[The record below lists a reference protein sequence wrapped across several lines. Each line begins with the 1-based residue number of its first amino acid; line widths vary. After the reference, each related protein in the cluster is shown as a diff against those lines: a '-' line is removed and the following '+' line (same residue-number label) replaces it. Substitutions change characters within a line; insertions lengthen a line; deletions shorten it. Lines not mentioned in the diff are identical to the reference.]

1 MKRMKKIFALLLAVV
16 MMMGLGVTASAATI
30 TINNPAEGETY
41 TAYKL
46 FDVSNS
52 GTAYSYSTTNQELVE
67 ALSDEEA
74 ALGITFTKAASENVW
89 YVSGLEDPT
98 DAEALAK
105 YIHDNW
111 DTVFNGLLGEG
122 IAAEEVDGK
131 MQIDTGDDKG
141 YYFVT
146 STLGSLCALDTT
158 TDEAFVNEK
167 NFVPSIVKTVQ
178 EDSNGEYGESAT
190 VDAVDVV
197 NYRLEVTV
205 GTGVDGDYTI
215 TDKLPAGITYNE
227 GSSTTMIAGWN
238 LGTDYVVTSPSSE
251 NDNTLTIV
259 LKADKLATLDADEK
273 IIINY
278 SANALGLKVGENYT
292 NTVTLSY
299 KAQNITDDATVIT
312 YGIDGSAEGS
322 KFTKVGSGDNQ
333 PLKGVKFVLQNDTTK
348 KYATFD
354 DNHYLTG
361 WVDSQEEAT
370 PLETDINGHIYAYGL
385 DADTYIL
392 TETYTLPGYNL
403 LNDTITAVIDK
414 DGKVTYQYTNTDTD
428 GSANE
433 ITVINK
439 TGTELPS
446 TGGMGTTLIYIAGAV
461 LVIGAGVLLVVR
473 RRMNAER

>member
-1 MKRMKKIFALLLAVV
+1 M
-16 MMMGLGVTASAATI
+16 
-30 TINNPAEGETY
+30 
-41 TAYKL
+41 
-46 FDVSNS
+46 
-52 GTAYSYSTTNQELVE
+52 
-67 ALSDEEA
+67 
-74 ALGITFTKAASENVW
+74 
-89 YVSGLEDPT
+89 
-98 DAEALAK
+98 
-105 YIHDNW
+105 
-111 DTVFNGLLGEG
+111 
-122 IAAEEVDGK
+122 
-131 MQIDTGDDKG
+131 
-141 YYFVT
+141 
-146 STLGSLCALDTT
+146 DTT

-167 NFVPSIVKTVQ
+167 NSVPSIVKTVQ

-238 LGTDYVVTSPSSE
+238 LGTDYVVTPPSSE

-259 LKADKLATLDADEK
+259 LKDDKLATLDADEK

-278 SANALGLKVGENYT
+278 SANASGLKVGENYT

-333 PLKGVKFVLQNDTTK
+333 PLKGVRFVLQNASTK

-354 DNHYLTG
+354 GNHYLAG
-361 WVDSQEEAT
+361 WVDSQENAT
-370 PLETDINGHIYAYGL
+370 QLETDISGHIYAYGL